1 MQGGHTNYVLFLRL
15 QNKRNLFAREVHLL
29 SSGVYDGDIDG
40 LTEIIGFVEPSG
52 EDIAFCREVLSMLK
66 DVRSELRDA
75 EKTLRYC
82 GGNNYP
88 FVL

>member
-1 MQGGHTNYVLFLRL
+1 MLFLRL
-15 QNKRNLFAREVHLL
+15 QNKRNLLAREVHFL
-29 SSGVYDGDIDG
+29 SSRVYDGDIDC

-75 EKTLRYC
+75 EKTSRYC
-82 GGNNYP
+82 AGNNYP